1 MLASPWTEPPEGPDW
16 IFEVKWDG
24 YRAIAIIEQSKVQ
37 LLSRN
42 GLSLEKKFEKVV
54 TELRS
59 LDLDSAILDGEVV
72 AVDQNGIPRFELLQ
86 RFQQKPQGTLLYYV
100 FDLPYL
106 GGKDL
111 TALPLLRRRE
121 LLKNVLPENEVIRFS
136 GAVEGEGKRFFELAS
151 QRGLEGI
158 VAKRKDSTYQPGRR
172 SKSWLKIKSRMQQE
186 AVIGGITEPS
196 GSRKHFGALMLGVY
210 DQGKLRYVGHTGT
223 GFSDEMLKDILK
235 RLTPYFTDSCPFDP
249 RPKDS
254 ARVQW
259 VKPRLVCEVAF
270 QEWTSDGK
278 LRAPAFLG
286 LREDK
291 SPMEV
296 VREHLAGPPKKVFP
310 AQPK

>member
-1 MLASPWTEPPEGPDW
+1 MDCKHVS
-16 IFEVKWDG
+16 K
-24 YRAIAIIEQSKVQ
+24 AIPTIV
-37 LLSRN
+37 N
-42 GLSLEKKFEKVV
+42 G
-54 TELRS
+54 
-59 LDLDSAILDGEVV
+59 
-72 AVDQNGIPRFELLQ
+72 GIPCYIDFI
-86 RFQQKPQGTLLYYV
+86 
-100 FDLPYL
+100 DLPYL

-235 RLTPYFTDSCPFDP
+235 
-249 RPKDS
+249 
-254 ARVQW
+254 
-259 VKPRLVCEVAF
+259 
-270 QEWTSDGK
+270 
-278 LRAPAFLG
+278 
-286 LREDK
+286 
-291 SPMEV
+291 
-296 VREHLAGPPKKVFP
+296 
-310 AQPK
+310 

>member
-1 MLASPWTEPPEGPDW
+1 MATGQSRSLNNP
-16 IFEVKWDG
+16 K
-24 YRAIAIIEQSKVQ
+24 YR

-86 RFQQKPQGTLLYYV
+86 RYQQKPQGTLLYYV

-106 GGKDL
+106 DGKDL
-111 TALPLLRRRE
+111 TGLPLLRRRE
-121 LLKNVLPENEVIRFS
+121 LLKKVLAENEVIRFS
-136 GAVEGEGKRFFELAS
+136 GAVEGEGERFFELAS

-210 DQGKLRYVGHTGT
+210 DEASCATSGIPERD
-223 GFSDEMLKDILK
+223 S
-235 RLTPYFTDSCPFDP
+235 LTKCS
-249 RPKDS
+249 K
-254 ARVQW
+254 
-259 VKPRLVCEVAF
+259 
-270 QEWTSDGK
+270 TS
-278 LRAPAFLG
+278 
-286 LREDK
+286 
-291 SPMEV
+291 
-296 VREHLAGPPKKVFP
+296 
-310 AQPK
+310 

>member
-42 GLSLEKKFEKVV
+42 GLSLEKKFQKVV
-54 TELRS
+54 TELRR

-136 GAVEGEGKRFFELAS
+136 GAVEGEGKQFFELAS

-235 RLTPYFTDSCPFDP
+235 RLTPY
-249 RPKDS
+249 
-254 ARVQW
+254 
-259 VKPRLVCEVAF
+259 
-270 QEWTSDGK
+270 G
-278 LRAPAFLG
+278 PATA
-286 LREDK
+286 
-291 SPMEV
+291 S
-296 VREHLAGPPKKVFP
+296 
-310 AQPK
+310 